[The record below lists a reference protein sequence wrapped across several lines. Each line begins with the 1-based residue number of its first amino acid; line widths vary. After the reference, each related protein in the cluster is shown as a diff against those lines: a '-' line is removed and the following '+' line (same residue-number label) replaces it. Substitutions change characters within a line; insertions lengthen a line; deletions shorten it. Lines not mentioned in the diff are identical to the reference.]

1 MKYKINFWVVC
12 LLFVSNAIYG
22 QINVRDSVLSILQ
35 IDKIDANLRFTNAHN
50 LIFYNSTPEEAEE
63 LAMSVI
69 YPFVQKTYDSES
81 KQMTGLARLYL
92 LIGFCHRERGGED
105 RNEKERL
112 FFEKALEKALKSENN
127 SICARC
133 FEVGGSMEIKRGDI
147 KQAHEYLYQAIDF
160 YDKMELYVK
169 SSEMLYIIASNF
181 FDIKDS
187 DGMKRV
193 VNQMKEYLQKD
204 MSKQSL
210 YQYNVI
216 KKSYF
221 ELLLENEKDIVD
233 YKLVDSTMV
242 YIKQN
247 IDLVENFLAELSP
260 FWMHSYAY
268 YYMAKAF
275 DDYYPEQSDS
285 IFLYLDKA
293 IEMMNAESFSQAQE
307 SNSVMEFKIFINT
320 LRANALSRIGKIQ
333 EAYTVM
339 NDVLLILDE
348 MQNYN
353 NLNELRY
360 KAFLFMAD
368 YYEKSNNP
376 AEALKYQK
384 LLRQNEAQRYETEK
398 IKVINDM
405 SVKYET
411 EKKEIE
417 IQTLAKEHKATQRI
431 LQLTIGLSL
440 TLFITFFLMIM
451 IGKQKQKNL
460 EQQLYET
467 ALLAEL
473 SQNELEKTRNINQQL
488 ERNPVKNCIEIISQT
503 VSASLIEKDTKN
515 TYIERLTKIDTK
527 MLENAYQTSKAKI
540 TSMDIKYII
549 CFAADLDTKDISLIF
564 NIEPAS
570 VNTVRYRIKKKFA
583 EEDAFRMVF

>member
-1 MKYKINFWVVC
+1 MVKLKISLIPF
-12 LLFVSNAIYG
+12 LLLSSVLFG
-22 QINVRDSVLSILQ
+22 QIDVKDSVQIILQ
-35 IDKIDANLRFTNAHN
+35 NDTVDANLRFTNAYN
-50 LIFYNSTPEEAEE
+50 LIFFNSSPEEAEE

-69 YPFVQKTYDSES
+69 YPFVLKTWDKEAS
-81 KQMTGLARLYL
+81 QLTGMARLYL
-92 LIGFCHRERGGED
+92 LIGFCHRERGGDD
-105 RNEKERL
+105 RYEKERYYL
-112 FFEKALEKALKSENN
+112 EKALENALKSENN

-133 FEVGGSMEIKRGDI
+133 FEVCGAMEIKRGEI
-147 KQAHEYLYQAIDF
+147 KKAHEYLYQAIVF

-187 DGMKRV
+187 DGMQRV
-193 VNQMKEYLQKD
+193 INQMTEYLQKD
-204 MSKQSL
+204 ASKQSM

-216 KKSYF
+216 KKTYF
-221 ELLLENEKDIVD
+221 DLLLEKEKDIID
-233 YKLVDSTMV
+233 YKLVDSTLV
-242 YIKQN
+242 YVQKN
-247 IDLVENFLAELSP
+247 IDLVENFIAELSP
-260 FWMHSYAY
+260 FWMHGYAY
-268 YYMAKAF
+268 YHKAKTF
-275 DDYYPEQSDS
+275 DDYYPEHTDT

-293 IEMMNAESFSQAQE
+293 IEMMTAQTFSQAQE
-307 SNSVMEFKIFINT
+307 ANAVMEFNIFINT
-320 LRANALSRIGKIQ
+320 LRANTLSRIGKMQ
-333 EAYTVM
+333 EAYNFM
-339 NDVLLILDE
+339 NEALLLLDE
-348 MQNYN
+348 LHNYK

-360 KAFLFMAD
+360 NALLFMAD
-368 YYEKSNNP
+368 YYEKINNP
-376 AEALKYQK
+376 AEALQYHKR
-384 LLRQNEAQRYETEK
+384 LRESEAQRYETEK
-398 IKVINDM
+398 IQAINDM

-411 EKKEIE
+411 EKKEIQIE
-417 IQTLAKEHKATQRI
+417 TLAKEHKATQRI

-440 TLFITFFLMIM
+440 TLFIAFFLMIM
-451 IGKQKQKNL
+451 FGKQKQKNL

-473 SQNELEKTRNINQQL
+473 KQNELEKTRNINQHL
-488 ERNPVKNCIEIISQT
+488 EQNPVKNTINIILQM

-515 TYIERLTKIDTK
+515 RYIEGLTKIDAK

-583 EEDAFRMVF
+583 EEDAFRMIF